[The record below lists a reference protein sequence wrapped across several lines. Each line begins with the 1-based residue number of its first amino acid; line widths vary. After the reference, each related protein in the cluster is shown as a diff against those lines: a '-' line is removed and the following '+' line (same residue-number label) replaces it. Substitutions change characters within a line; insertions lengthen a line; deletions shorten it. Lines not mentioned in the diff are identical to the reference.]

1 MHKANRALLFAL
13 GVAVF
18 VAISLPRTAEA
29 DTITLN
35 LTGANTSISPYPGPY
50 LTLTLS
56 VPTGGGDAT
65 INILGD
71 TVGNYTYNFD
81 EVGFNLSNPSVTLD
95 STTPLPSGWSLTT
108 SANKQLS
115 QFGKFNTVVG
125 TNGGYPASINSLSF
139 VLDGSFANAS
149 SVLTPNG
156 DDQLAAAHV
165 FVTGSV
171 CNGAACAT
179 GFAGDATPT
188 TPTPTP
194 EPASLVLLG
203 TGLLLTLA
211 FIGRRRVMAA
221 E

>member
-65 INILGD
+65 ISILGD
-71 TVGNYTYNFD
+71 TESNYTYNFD

-139 VLDGSFANAS
+139 VLGGSFANAS

-165 FVTGSV
+165 FVTGSI

-179 GFAGDATPT
+179 GFAGDATPA
-188 TPTPTP
+188 TPTP

-211 FIGRRRVMAA
+211 FVGRRRIMAA